1 MKKRQSVIKEPNKK
15 EAESAIKLNC
25 SYKGNLAQHSDF
37 YARNKSLAEEPRA
50 GCLLC

>member
-25 SYKGNLAQHSDF
+25 SYKGNLPKRKKPLNQM
-37 YARNKSLAEEPRA
+37 
-50 GCLLC
+50 